1 MYYFILK
8 EEREINRSGWG
19 GEIEG
24 RYIPKQE
31 KGQKRRQRRSHE
43 SF

>member
-8 EEREINRSGWG
+8 EEQEINRTGLG

-31 KGQKRRQRRSHE
+31 KGHKQRQRRSHE